1 MSKAP
6 DFNYAPMFQK
16 GKDETEYRLLSK
28 EGIST
33 AEFEGKQILKVS
45 PEALTLLA
53 QQAFHDVEFMLRR
66 EHNKQVAAILN
77 DPEASDND
85 KYVALTLLRNAETS
99 VKGVLPF
106 CQDTGTAIIH
116 GEKGQQVWTG
126 FDDAE
131 ALSRGVYNTFTQDN
145 LRYSQNAPLTMYD
158 EVNTKCN
165 LPAQI
170 DIEAEEGDE
179 YRFIMVAK
187 GGGSANKT
195 YLYPM
200 TKAIIQN
207 EGTLIPFL
215 VEKMKSLGTA
225 ACPPYHICFVIGG
238 TSAEKNLLTVKLG
251 SIHYYDN
258 LPTTGDATGRA
269 FRDLDLEA
277 KLLEKAHEIG
287 FGAQFG
293 GKAFAHDI
301 RVIRLPRHGASC
313 PIGLG
318 VSCSADRN
326 IKAKIN
332 KDGIWLEKMDS
343 NPASLIP
350 EHLQQSGD
358 NGGIAINLDKGID
371 AALKELTKYPVSTRV
386 SLSGT
391 IIVARDI
398 AHAKLKARLDSGE
411 GLPQYFKDYPV
422 LYAGPAKTPEGYPCG
437 SMGPTTSN
445 RMDPYVDEFQANGAS
460 MIMIGKGNR
469 GKEVTDACKKHGG
482 FYLGTIG
489 GVAAVLSQDSIKSIE
504 CVEFPEIGMEAVWK
518 ITVENFPA
526 FILVDD
532 KGNDFFT
539 QLKPWCAK
547 CAK

>member
-350 EHLQQSGD
+350 EHLQQPGD

-445 RMDPYVDEFQANGAS
+445 RMDPYVDEFQTNGAS